1 MTRSAATKPRRLGP
15 SWWGLLLI
23 PAILAAL
30 VATGAL
36 KLPGSSSASSASG
49 VKLESAVVS
58 RGVFRNSVTGP
69 GTLAALT
76 SVDIKPDV
84 SGTVS
89 TLPSVGERYN
99 KGELIARLDAS
110 TLQRNLETAQLS
122 LAKAQA
128 QLSGTRAS
136 QGSSRANQ
144 AQTINNAQ
152 TQLSNAQRDLA
163 AAQTTLSNAQ
173 SLYTIGGG
181 TRQAVQDAQAG
192 LEKAQAALANNR
204 ATLETA
210 QGAVGLQS
218 ASNSSDLRNLE
229 LAVQQAQ
236 ITVKNASSDLAST
249 KTYAPFSG
257 VVASVPAQLGAPASS
272 AGTLLTFIEDS
283 SVTLPVQVDE
293 TEISKVKV
301 GQLAEV
307 TLDAL
312 GTATFTGKVTSI
324 TPQAT
329 IVSNI
334 AVFYVTVTLPNAD
347 LKLRPGMTAEAEI
360 IAREIRDAV
369 LVPRRAVEQVRTRSY
384 VTVQTT
390 TGTDKNAV
398 VTTERVRVTT
408 AGDDGTN
415 IAVTSGLTGT
425 ETVVLP
431 TRARTTTTRPN
442 GILPPTGGGR

>member
-1 MTRSAATKPRRLGP
+1 MTRTTAQKPRRLSP
-15 SWWGLLLI
+15 WWGLLLI
-23 PAILAAL
+23 PVMAVGLLASG
-30 VATGAL
+30 VIRR
-36 KLPGSSSASSASG
+36 PGSSGADSGSSAKG
-49 VKLESAVVS
+49 ETVVVS

-84 SGTVS
+84 VGTVS
-89 TLPSVGERYN
+89 VLPSVGQRFN
-99 KGELIARLDAS
+99 QGELIARLDAV

-122 LAKAQA
+122 LAKARA
-128 QLSGTRAS
+128 QLEGTRAT
-136 QGSSRANQ
+136 QANSRSNQ
-144 AQTINNAQ
+144 DQTINNAQ
-152 TQLSNAQRDLA
+152 TQLSNAQRDVET
-163 AAQTTLSNAQ
+163 AQTMLKNAS
-173 SLYTIGGG
+173 SLYAIGGG

-192 LEKAQAALANNR
+192 LDKAQAGLANNR

-249 KTYAPFSG
+249 KIYAPFTG
-257 VVASVPAQLGAPASS
+257 VVASVTAQLGGPASS
-272 AGTLLTFIEDS
+272 AGSLFTFLKDS

-301 GQLAEV
+301 GQPAEV

-312 GTATFTGKVTSI
+312 GTDMFAGKVTSI

-334 AVFYVTVTLPNAD
+334 AVFYVTVTLPNAG
-347 LKLRPGMTAEAEI
+347 LKMRPGMTAEAEI
-360 IAREIRDAV
+360 IAQEIPNVV
-369 LVPRRAVEQVRTRSY
+369 LVPRRAVEQVRTNAY

-390 TGTDKNAV
+390 TGEGRDAT

-408 AGDDGTN
+408 VGDDGTN

-431 TRARTTTTRPN
+431 ARVKTTTRPT
-442 GILPPTGGGR
+442 GILPPTGR

>member
-1 MTRSAATKPRRLGP
+1 MTRTVTRKPRRVSP
-15 SWWGLLLI
+15 WWGLLLI
-23 PAILAAL
+23 PVVAAGL
-30 VATGAL
+30 IATGVI
-36 KLPGSSSASSASG
+36 KLPSSSGSANAGSSAK
-49 VKLESAVVS
+49 VETAVVS
-58 RGVFRNSVTGP
+58 KGVFRNAVTGP
-69 GTLAALT
+69 GTLSALT

-84 SGTVS
+84 AGTVL
-89 TLPSVGERYN
+89 TLPSVGQRFN
-99 KGELIARLDAS
+99 KGELIARLDAV

-128 QLSGTRAS
+128 QLAGTRATQS
-136 QGSSRANQ
+136 SSRSNQ

-152 TQLSNAQRDLA
+152 TQVSNAQRDVET
-163 AAQTTLSNAQ
+163 AQTTLKNAS
-173 SLYTIGGG
+173 SLYAIGGG

-192 LEKAQAALANNR
+192 LEKAQATLANNR
-204 ATLETA
+204 ATLQTA
-210 QGAVGLQS
+210 QGAVGLQG
-218 ASNSSDLRNLE
+218 ASNNSDLRNLE

-249 KTYAPFSG
+249 KIYAPFTG
-257 VVASVPAQLGAPASS
+257 VVASVTAQLGGPASS
-272 AGTLLTFIEDS
+272 AAPLFTFLNDS

-301 GQLAEV
+301 GQPAEV

-312 GTATFTGKVTSI
+312 GTQAFRGKVTSI

-334 AVFYVTVTLPNAD
+334 AVFYVTVTLPND
-347 LKLRPGMTAEAEI
+347 GLKLRPGMTAEAEV
-360 IAREIRDAV
+360 IAQEISNVV

-390 TGTDKNAV
+390 TGAARDAT

-431 TRARTTTTRPN
+431 TRVRTNTRPT
-442 GILPPTGGGR
+442 GILPPTGR

>member
-1 MTRSAATKPRRLGP
+1 MTRTTAQKPRRLSP
-15 SWWGLLLI
+15 WWGLLLI
-23 PAILAAL
+23 PVMAVGLLASG
-30 VATGAL
+30 VIRR
-36 KLPGSSSASSASG
+36 PGSSGADSGSSAKG
-49 VKLESAVVS
+49 ETVVVS

-84 SGTVS
+84 VGTVS
-89 TLPSVGERYN
+89 VLPSVGQRFN
-99 KGELIARLDAS
+99 KGELIARLDAG

-122 LAKAQA
+122 LAKARA
-128 QLSGTRAS
+128 QLEGTRAT
-136 QGSSRANQ
+136 QANSRSNQ
-144 AQTINNAQ
+144 DQTINNAQ
-152 TQLSNAQRDLA
+152 TQLSNAQRDVET
-163 AAQTTLSNAQ
+163 AQTTLKNAS
-173 SLYTIGGG
+173 SLYAIGGG

-192 LEKAQAALANNR
+192 LDKAQAGLANNR

-249 KTYAPFSG
+249 KIYAPFTG
-257 VVASVPAQLGAPASS
+257 VVASVTAQLGGPASS
-272 AGTLLTFIEDS
+272 AGSLLTFLKDS

-301 GQLAEV
+301 GQPAEV

-312 GTATFTGKVTSI
+312 GTDTFAGKVTSI

-334 AVFYVTVTLPNAD
+334 AVFYVTVTLPNAG
-347 LKLRPGMTAEAEI
+347 LKMRPGMTAEAEI
-360 IAREIRDAV
+360 IAQEIPNVV
-369 LVPRRAVEQVRTRSY
+369 LVPRRAVEQVRTNAY

-390 TGTDKNAV
+390 SGEGRDATI
-398 VTTERVRVTT
+398 TTERVRVTT
-408 AGDDGTN
+408 VGDDGTN

-431 TRARTTTTRPN
+431 ARVKTTTRPT
-442 GILPPTGGGR
+442 GILPPTGR

>member
-1 MTRSAATKPRRLGP
+1 MTRTVATKPRRFSP
-15 SWWGLLLI
+15 WWGLLLI
-23 PAILAAL
+23 PVIAAGL
-30 VATGAL
+30 VIAGVV
-36 KLPGSSSASSASG
+36 KLPGSSNSSDATSSAK
-49 VKLESAVVS
+49 VETAVVS
-58 RGVFRNSVTGP
+58 KGVFRNSVTGP

-84 SGTVS
+84 SGTVLS
-89 TLPSVGERYN
+89 LPSVGQRYN
-99 KGELIARLDAS
+99 KGELIARLDAV

-122 LAKAQA
+122 LAKARA
-128 QLSGTRAS
+128 QLEGTRAT
-136 QGSSRANQ
+136 QANSRSNQ
-144 AQTINNAQ
+144 VQTINNAQ
-152 TQLSNAQRDLA
+152 TQLSNAQRDVET
-163 AAQTTLSNAQ
+163 AQTTLKNAQ
-173 SLYTIGGG
+173 SLYAIGGG

-204 ATLETA
+204 ATLQTA

-218 ASNSSDLRNLE
+218 ASNGSDLRNLE

-236 ITVKNASSDLAST
+236 ISVKNASSDLAST
-249 KTYAPFSG
+249 KIYAPFTG
-257 VVASVPAQLGAPASS
+257 VVSSVTAQLGGPASS
-272 AGTLLTFIEDS
+272 AGTLFTFLNDA

-301 GQLAEV
+301 GQPAEV

-312 GTATFTGKVTSI
+312 GTATFRGKVTSI

-334 AVFYVTVTLPNAD
+334 AVFYVTVTLPNTD
-347 LKLRPGMTAEAEI
+347 LKMRPGMTAEAEI
-360 IAREIRDAV
+360 IAQEIRDAV
-369 LVPRRAVEQVRTRSY
+369 LVPRRAIEQVRTRSY

-390 TGTDKNAV
+390 TGAGKDAII
-398 VTTERVRVTT
+398 TTERVRVTT

-415 IAVTSGLTGT
+415 VAVTSGLTGT

-431 TRARTTTTRPN
+431 TRAKATTTRTG
-442 GILPPTGGGR
+442 GILPPMGR

>member
-1 MTRSAATKPRRLGP
+1 MTRTAASKPRRVSP
-15 SWWGLLLI
+15 WWALLFI
-23 PAILAAL
+23 PAV
-30 VATGAL
+30 VAGLIVTGVV
-36 KLPGSSSASSASG
+36 KLPGQRSATDSSSS
-49 VKLESAVVS
+49 VKVETVVVS

-76 SVDIKPDV
+76 SVDVKPDV
-84 SGTVS
+84 SGTVL
-89 TLPSVGERYN
+89 TLPSVGQRFN
-99 KGELIARLDAS
+99 KGELVARLDVLS
-110 TLQRNLETAQLS
+110 WQRNLETAQLS

-136 QGSSRANQ
+136 QSSSKANQ

-152 TQLSNAQRDLA
+152 TQVSNAQRDLVT
-163 AAQTTLSNAQ
+163 AQTTLKNAQ
-173 SLYTIGGG
+173 SLYDIGGG
-181 TRQAVQDAQAG
+181 TRQSVQDAQAA

-204 ATLETA
+204 ATLQTA
-210 QGAVGLQS
+210 QGAVGLQG
-218 ASNSSDLRNLE
+218 ASNSADLRNLD

-236 ITVKNASSDLAST
+236 ITVKNAASDLAST
-249 KTYAPFSG
+249 KIYAPFSG
-257 VVASVPAQLGAPASS
+257 VVSSVPAQLGGPASS
-272 AGTLLTFIEDS
+272 AGTLFTFLNDS

-293 TEISKVKV
+293 TEISKVKR
-301 GQLAEV
+301 GQPAEV

-312 GTATFTGKVTSI
+312 GTDTFRGTVTSI

-347 LKLRPGMTAEAEI
+347 LNMRPGMTAEAEI
-360 IAREIRDAV
+360 IAQEIRDAV
-369 LVPRRAVEQVRTRSY
+369 LVPRRAIEQVRTRSY

-390 TGTDKNAV
+390 TGTGKDAV

-415 IAVTSGLTGT
+415 IAVTSGLQGT

-431 TRARTTTTRPN
+431 TRVKTTTTPRTG
-442 GILPPTGGGR
+442 GILPPMGR

>member
-1 MTRSAATKPRRLGP
+1 MTRTVTRKPRRLSP
-15 SWWGLLLI
+15 WWGLLLI
-23 PAILAAL
+23 PVIAVGLL
-30 VATGAL
+30 MTGVI
-36 KLPGSSSASSASG
+36 KPPGSSSAADGSSAK
-49 VKLESAVVS
+49 VETAVVS
-58 RGVFRNSVTGP
+58 RGTFRNSVTGP

-84 SGTVS
+84 AGTVL
-89 TLPSVGERYN
+89 TLPSVGQRYN
-99 KGELIARLDAS
+99 QGELIARLDAV

-122 LAKAQA
+122 LAKARA
-128 QLSGTRAS
+128 QLEGTRAT
-136 QGSSRANQ
+136 QANSRSNQ
-144 AQTINNAQ
+144 DQTINNAQ
-152 TQLSNAQRDLA
+152 TQVSNAQRDVET
-163 AAQTTLSNAQ
+163 AQTTLKNAQ
-173 SLYTIGGG
+173 SLYAIGGG
-181 TRQAVQDAQAG
+181 TRQAVQEAQAVQDKAQAG
-192 LEKAQAALANNR
+192 LANNR
-204 ATLETA
+204 ATLQTA
-210 QGAVGLQS
+210 QSAVGLQS

-249 KTYAPFSG
+249 KIYAPFTG
-257 VVASVPAQLGAPASS
+257 VVSSVTAQLGGPASS
-272 AGTLLTFIEDS
+272 AGSLFTFLKDS

-301 GQLAEV
+301 GQPAEV

-312 GTATFTGKVTSI
+312 GTATFAGKVTSI

-334 AVFYVTVTLPNAD
+334 AVFYVTVTLPNAG
-347 LKLRPGMTAEAEI
+347 LKMRPGMTAEAEI
-360 IAREIRDAV
+360 IAQEIRNVV

-390 TGTDKNAV
+390 SGAARDAV

-408 AGDDGTN
+408 VGDDGTN

-431 TRARTTTTRPN
+431 TRARTTTRPN
-442 GILPPTGGGR
+442 RILPPTGR

>member
-1 MTRSAATKPRRLGP
+1 MTRSAAPKPRRFSP
-15 SWWGLLLI
+15 WWGLLLI
-23 PAILAAL
+23 PVIAAGL
-30 VATGAL
+30 LATGVI
-36 KLPGSSSASSASG
+36 KLPGSSNADTSSSAK
-49 VKLESAVVS
+49 VETAVVS

-76 SVDIKPDV
+76 SVDVKSDV
-84 SGTVS
+84 SGTVL
-89 TLPSVGERYN
+89 TLPSVGQRYN
-99 KGELIARLDAS
+99 KGELIARLDAV
-110 TLQRNLETAQLS
+110 TLQRNLENAQLS
-122 LAKAQA
+122 LAKARA
-128 QLSGTRAS
+128 QLEGTRAS
-136 QGSSRANQ
+136 QGNSRSNQ

-152 TQLSNAQRDLA
+152 TQVSNAQRDVGV
-163 AAQTTLSNAQ
+163 AQTTLKNAS
-173 SLYTIGGG
+173 SLYDIGGG
-181 TRQAVQDAQAG
+181 TRQAVQDAQVA
-192 LEKAQAALANNR
+192 LEKALALLANNR

-218 ASNSSDLRNLE
+218 ASNGSDLRNLE

-236 ITVKNASSDLAST
+236 ISVKNASSDLAST
-249 KTYAPFSG
+249 KIYAPFTG
-257 VVASVPAQLGAPASS
+257 VVASVPAQLGGPASS
-272 AGTLLTFIEDS
+272 AGTLFTYLNDL

-301 GQLAEV
+301 GQSAEV

-312 GTATFTGKVTSI
+312 GAASFRGRVTSI

-347 LKLRPGMTAEAEI
+347 LKMRPGMTAEAEV

-390 TGTDKNAV
+390 TGTGRDAV

-431 TRARTTTTRPN
+431 TRAKPSTTRSN
-442 GILPPTGGGR
+442 GILPPTGGR

>member
-1 MTRSAATKPRRLGP
+1 MTRTTAQKPRRLSP
-15 SWWGLLLI
+15 WWGLLLI
-23 PAILAAL
+23 PVILVGLFASG
-30 VATGAL
+30 VIRR
-36 KLPGSSSASSASG
+36 PGSSGADSGSSAK
-49 VKLESAVVS
+49 VETVVVS

-84 SGTVS
+84 VGTVS
-89 TLPSVGERYN
+89 VLPSVGQRFN
-99 KGELIARLDAS
+99 QGELIARLDAVS
-110 TLQRNLETAQLS
+110 LQRNLETAQLS
-122 LAKAQA
+122 LAKARA
-128 QLSGTRAS
+128 QLEGTRAT
-136 QGSSRANQ
+136 QANSRSNQ
-144 AQTINNAQ
+144 DQTINNAQ
-152 TQLSNAQRDLA
+152 TQLSNAQRDVET
-163 AAQTTLSNAQ
+163 AQTTLKNAS
-173 SLYTIGGG
+173 SLYAIGGG

-192 LEKAQAALANNR
+192 LDKAQAGLANNR

-249 KTYAPFSG
+249 KIYAPFTG
-257 VVASVPAQLGAPASS
+257 VVASVTAQLGGPASS
-272 AGTLLTFIEDS
+272 AGSLLTFLKDS

-301 GQLAEV
+301 GQPADV

-312 GTATFTGKVTSI
+312 GTEAFRGKVTSI

-334 AVFYVTVTLPNAD
+334 AVFYVTVTLPNAG
-347 LKLRPGMTAEAEI
+347 LKMRPGMTAEAEI
-360 IAREIRDAV
+360 IAQEIPNVV
-369 LVPRRAVEQVRTRSY
+369 LVPRRAVEQVRTNAY

-390 TGTDKNAV
+390 SGEGRDVT

-408 AGDDGTN
+408 VGDDGTN

-425 ETVVLP
+425 ETVVLL
-431 TRARTTTTRPN
+431 ARVKTTTRPT
-442 GILPPTGGGR
+442 GILPPTGR

>member
-1 MTRSAATKPRRLGP
+1 MTRTTAQKPRRLSP
-15 SWWGLLLI
+15 WWGLLLI
-23 PAILAAL
+23 PVMAVGLLASG
-30 VATGAL
+30 VIRR
-36 KLPGSSSASSASG
+36 PGSSGEDSGSSAKG
-49 VKLESAVVS
+49 ETVVVS

-84 SGTVS
+84 VGTVS
-89 TLPSVGERYN
+89 VLPSVGQRFN
-99 KGELIARLDAS
+99 QGELIARLDAV

-122 LAKAQA
+122 LAKARA
-128 QLSGTRAS
+128 QLEGTRAT
-136 QGSSRANQ
+136 QANSRSNQ
-144 AQTINNAQ
+144 DQTINNAQ
-152 TQLSNAQRDLA
+152 TQLSNAQRDVET
-163 AAQTTLSNAQ
+163 AQTTLKNAS
-173 SLYTIGGG
+173 SLYAIGGG

-192 LEKAQAALANNR
+192 LDKAQAGLANNR

-249 KTYAPFSG
+249 KIYAPFTG
-257 VVASVPAQLGAPASS
+257 VVASVTAQLGGPASS
-272 AGTLLTFIEDS
+272 AGSLLTFLKDS

-301 GQLAEV
+301 GQPAEV

-312 GTATFTGKVTSI
+312 GTDTFAGKVTSI

-334 AVFYVTVTLPNAD
+334 AVFYVTVTLPNAG
-347 LKLRPGMTAEAEI
+347 LKMRPGMTAEAEI
-360 IAREIRDAV
+360 IAQEIPNVV
-369 LVPRRAVEQVRTRSY
+369 LVPRRAVEQVRTNAY

-390 TGTDKNAV
+390 SGEGRDATI
-398 VTTERVRVTT
+398 TTERVRVTT
-408 AGDDGTN
+408 VGDDGTN

-431 TRARTTTTRPN
+431 ARVKTTTRPT
-442 GILPPTGGGR
+442 GILPPTGR